1 MDHIVW
7 FERYSH
13 ADRCEVGGKNASL
26 CELTCAGLPVPP
38 GFGITAAA
46 YAQARDAAGL
56 TGELAG
62 LIEAADPARQQTV
75 IVAGRKARD
84 LVTSMPLPG
93 HLEGEVR
100 AAYAALSSRC
110 GQTDIPVAVRSSATS
125 EDMPDAS
132 FAGEHDSYLWVRGAD
147 AVLSHVRRC
156 WASLFT
162 DRAICY
168 RRHQGYPETG
178 LAMSVVVQKMVRP
191 RAAGVAFTLNPQD
204 GDRSQVA
211 IDASWGFGEA
221 VVSGEVNPDNFLVD
235 KVIGEVGRRTVS
247 HKEIEYRLTDGDR
260 VERAAVEEARQ
271 DIPCLTDAEIKAVA
285 ALARRAERHYGCPQ
299 DVEWA
304 VEAYRTAPAK
314 GLAQDTSPARPQAPE
329 TGMPG
334 TVLLLQSRP
343 ETVWSRKPSRPA
355 SAPGGNYMNSIVSTL
370 VAPLHARPRAAGDR

>member
-1 MDHIVW
+1 MAHIVW
-7 FERYSH
+7 FERYTE

-26 CELTCAGLPVPP
+26 GELTCAGLPVPP
-38 GFGITAAA
+38 GFAITAAA

-62 LIEAADPARQQTV
+62 LVAAADPDRQDTV
-75 IVAGRKARD
+75 AEAGRKARAM
-84 LVTSMPLPG
+84 VMSMPLPDQ
-93 HLEGEVR
+93 LEAEVR
-100 AAYAALSSRC
+100 EAYAALCGRC
-110 GQTDIPVAVRSSATS
+110 ALPDVPVAVRSSATC
-125 EDMPDAS
+125 EDLPEAS
-132 FAGEHDSYLWVRGAD
+132 FAGEHDSYLWVRGAGE
-147 AVLSHVRRC
+147 VLGHVRRC

-168 RRHQGYPETG
+168 RRDQGYPETG

-191 RAAGVAFTLNPQD
+191 SAAGVAFTLNPHD

-260 VERAAVEEARQ
+260 VERVPVDAARQ
-271 DIPCLTDAEIKAVA
+271 DIPCLSDAEIKAVA
-285 ALARRAERHYGCPQ
+285 ALARKAEKHYGCPQ

-304 VEAYRTAPAK
+304 VEPA
-314 GLAQDTSPARPQAPE
+314 GS
-329 TGMPG
+329 
-334 TVLLLQSRP
+334 VLLLQSRP
-343 ETVWSRKPSRPA
+343 ETVWSRKPRTAASTA
-355 SAPGGNYMNSIVSTL
+355 SASTASASTASASTGGGSYMDSIVSTL
-370 VAPLHARPRAAGDR
+370 VAPLHAKPRAAGDR